1 MDTLSQ
7 LDIQSPDHV
16 SIITRDGRVTVS
28 VTKDGTSVTV
38 GFPTFQ
44 TKGLPALQQQVPL
57 IKTKPNDQVSRLKP
71 LGGLGTKHFR
81 YGGTTPK
88 LNESQVKE
96 IKMMLSDPDI
106 MKKFRSIT
114 EAYQEIGK
122 AYDVTGCAI
131 SNIARGI
138 AWKHVKI

>member
-16 SIITRDGRVTVS
+16 SIITRDGRVTIS
-28 VTKDGTSVTV
+28 VIKDGTSVTI

-44 TKGLPALQQQVPL
+44 TKELPALQQQVPL
-57 IKTKPNDQVSRLKP
+57 IKTKAKDQASRPKP

-106 MKKFRSIT
+106 IKKFRSIT

>member
-1 MDTLSQ
+1 
-7 LDIQSPDHV
+7 
-16 SIITRDGRVTVS
+16 
-28 VTKDGTSVTV
+28 
-38 GFPTFQ
+38 
-44 TKGLPALQQQVPL
+44 L
-57 IKTKPNDQVSRLKP
+57 IKTNPNDRVSRLKP

-138 AWKHVKI
+138 AWKHVKV